1 MSPLHAMHNR
11 LTYSP
16 HWRATRT
23 AMTTRIILADDHPIV
38 RSGVRTLLENHAQVT
53 VVADVGSPAELVE
66 AIHSH
71 PCDMVL
77 TDFSMPGGQVADG
90 LHMLGLIHR
99 RWPTLPV
106 IVLTMVNNA
115 GVLNS
120 ILATGVRGLLGKSD
134 ALTELALAVQ
144 AVSHGRDY
152 LSAGVRKV
160 LDIARSGNNLSA
172 QPVLSKRETEVLR
185 LFASGFTVSEIASQ
199 LSRSVK
205 TISRQKMDAMAKL
218 GLKSDLDV
226 YAYAR
231 EHGMLT

>member
-1 MSPLHAMHNR
+1 
-11 LTYSP
+11 
-16 HWRATRT
+16 
-23 AMTTRIILADDHPIV
+23 MTLRIILADDHPIV
-38 RSGVRTLLENHAQVT
+38 RSGVRTLLESQAQAA
-53 VVADVGSPAELVE
+53 VVADVSSPAELVE
-66 AIHSH
+66 AIHAH
-71 PCDMVL
+71 ACDIVL

-134 ALTELALAVQ
+134 ALTELTLAVQ

-152 LSAGVRKV
+152 LSAGIRKA
-160 LDIARSGNNLSA
+160 LDMARSGSNLSM

>member
-1 MSPLHAMHNR
+1 
-11 LTYSP
+11 
-16 HWRATRT
+16 
-23 AMTTRIILADDHPIV
+23 MTLRIILADDHPIV
-38 RSGVRTLLENHAQVT
+38 RSGVRTLLENHSQT
-53 VVADVGSPAELVE
+53 SVVADVSSPAELIE
-66 AIHSH
+66 AIHAH
-71 PCDMVL
+71 PCDIVL

-90 LHMLGLIHR
+90 LHMLGLIRR

-115 GVLNS
+115 GVLNA

-134 ALTELALAVQ
+134 ALTELTLAVQ

-152 LSAGVRKV
+152 LSSAIRKT
-160 LDIARSGNNLSA
+160 LDIARAGASLSA

-199 LSRSVK
+199 LKRSVK
-205 TISRQKMDAMAKL
+205 TISRQKMDGMAKL